1 MLMPSL
7 KLVAWETTGA
17 CNLAC
22 TYCRASASLNP
33 SPDELTL
40 DEAKILIDGVSEF
53 GASLI
58 ITGGEPLLRPDMPKI
73 LEYANGKLTILFS
86 TNGTLINSSV
96 AKMLGK
102 ANVKRVS
109 ISLDGATQATHER
122 FRGEGTF

>member
-1 MLMPSL
+1 MVNLDY
-7 KLVAWETTGA
+7 VVWIVTAR
-17 CNLAC
+17 CNLQ
-22 TYCRASASLNP
+22 CRHCYAKLYLGEQ
-33 SPDELTL
+33 ELARGEKL
-40 DEAKILIDGVSEF
+40 LLARQLCEAGVPHIN
-53 GASLI
+53 L
-58 ITGGEPLLRPDMPKI
+58 TGGEPLLRPDMPKI

-96 AKMLGK
+96 AKMLGR